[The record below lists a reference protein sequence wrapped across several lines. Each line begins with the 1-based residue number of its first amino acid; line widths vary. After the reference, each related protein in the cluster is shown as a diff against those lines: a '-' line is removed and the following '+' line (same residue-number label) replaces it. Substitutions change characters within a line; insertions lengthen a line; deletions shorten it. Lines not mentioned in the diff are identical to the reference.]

1 MPALLYKLLR
11 RDHYIL
17 LNIILAD
24 GLVQV
29 YDSLDTREQSY
40 VDLYFMIE
48 R

>member
-1 MPALLYKLLR
+1 MR

-17 LNIILAD
+17 LNIILAE

-29 YDSLDTREQSY
+29 YDSLDTKEESY
-40 VDLYFMIE
+40 MDLYLMME